1 MAKRHNLR
9 KPAFKGAIK
18 VEKRIVITKFP
29 IIKPTSCCMDSIWM
43 AQSDKLET
51 PISIAP
57 KKAYKT
63 NAVIATIK
71 KPNPAIRNVFL

>member
-1 MAKRHNLR
+1 
-9 KPAFKGAIK
+9 
-18 VEKRIVITKFP
+18 
-29 IIKPTSCCMDSIWM
+29 M